1 MAKPRI
7 CIATIGHE
15 KHGKTTLTQAM
26 ALERVP
32 ERVPEDLGA
41 YFILELLLSN
51 KRVVYQ
57 TSMYSVWQVDCNRS
71 TTQSVLLEGDE
82 LDGCI
87 LVVDA
92 QEGPMTQTREHIEL
106 ARRAGI
112 ARIVV
117 FISKCDLVPDKDML
131 EIIEADVRELLSYYG
146 YDGAKTPIIWGSAK
160 RAIQGDSKW
169 RQNIRKLIDSVCS
182 WIPESSTP
190 PKGHALSDNGLY
202 AQMIYRLT
210 SELYKSK
217 KEQYGQILLEA
228 SGNLKKYSV
237 EELRFSIDRSFLS
250 DLQIPRS
257 ELLKQLKDQGFKVK
271 DLDDIQSKFAEIER
285 EISSVEQK
293 YKDEEGKLIASFGD
307 AGRAVGGAIRSSG
320 SGAPDPKKDL
330 ISAGIEL
337 LGYAIGWAAERAEKN
352 EMKKKVADLEQK
364 RDSLLRTKLAQTY
377 RLAREK
383 SDVLF
388 KIYGDLLFSLQQ
400 AYMTEFL
407 KPVGGDSESE
417 RMYPILRR
425 LFARYVS
432 TRSLFIELADFL
444 DEVMKLSSEAE
455 ARRTG
460 DMLSPMQRIQEL
472 KVLLKSPPKKS
483 EENLRQIV
491 SCEYALWEQIFE
503 TMKKKNVRRILA
515 GAQLQRKALGEK
527 K

>member
-26 ALERVP
+26 ALERITNVE
-32 ERVPEDLGA
+32 ERK
-41 YFILELLLSN
+41 ILVQQFSSN
-51 KRVVYQ
+51 KRAEYE
-57 TSMYSVWQVDCNRS
+57 TNLYSFSHVDCSKS
-71 TTQSVLLEGDE
+71 TTKSVLLEGDE

-92 QEGPMTQTREHIEL
+92 QEGPMPQTREHIEL
-106 ARRAGI
+106 AKQAGI
-112 ARIVV
+112 TRIVV

-146 YDGAKTPIIWGSAK
+146 YDGAKTPIIGGAAK

-237 EELRFSIDRSFLS
+237 EELRFSFDRSFLS

-257 ELLKQLKDQGFKVK
+257 ELLKQLTEQGFKVK
-271 DLDDIQSKFAEIER
+271 DLDDIQSKLAEVGR
-285 EISSVEQK
+285 EISDVEQK

-320 SGAPDPKKDL
+320 SGTPDPKKDL
-330 ISAGIEL
+330 ISAGVEL
-337 LGYAIGWAAERAEKN
+337 LGYALGWAAERAEKN
-352 EMKKKVADLEQK
+352 AMKKKVADLEQK
-364 RDSLLRTKLAQTY
+364 RDNLLRTKLDQTY

-383 SDVLF
+383 SDLLF
-388 KIYGDLLFSLQQ
+388 EIYRDLLFSLQQ

-444 DEVMKLSSEAE
+444 DEVMQLSSEAE

-460 DMLSPMQRIQEL
+460 DMLSPIQRIQEL
-472 KVLLKSPPKKS
+472 KALLKSPPKKS